1 MGFQEFSAARACWT
15 NEGRMSIRALRYL
28 IALADCLNFT
38 RAAERCSITQSTLS
52 IQLRKLEE
60 YLGVRLFE
68 RDRTH
73 VAITED
79 GRKVL
84 RFARVAVR
92 AADRIVTVS
101 RNGRTRG
108 PAPEALIEEINCQRV
123 LID

>member
-1 MGFQEFSAARACWT
+1 MT
-15 NEGRMSIRALRYL
+15 IRALRYL

-38 RAAERCSITQSTLS
+38 RAAERCSVTQSTLS

-68 RDRTH
+68 RDRAH
-73 VAITED
+73 VALTEE

-92 AADRIVTVS
+92 AADRIVIVS
-101 RNGRTRG
+101 RARSASGAASG
-108 PAPEALIEEINCQRV
+108 ALIEEINCQRV
-123 LID
+123 SID